1 MLLRKDDEDWDLLLP
16 QIMQT
21 IRASPYKKNTKITN
35 FMMLEWK
42 ARLPEH
48 LYMPA
53 VDKASSRKSYPV
65 KLATKMNTA
74 HEKLRAQ
81 HLQL

>member
-1 MLLRKDDEDWDLLLP
+1 
-16 QIMQT
+16 
-21 IRASPYKKNTKITN
+21 
-35 FMMLEWK
+35 MLEWK

-81 HLQL
+81 HLQLWTEDRQEAPSFKVKQQV